1 MSGILIVDDD
11 RTVGGVVLS
20 YLKRADLDGRHLLD
34 GRTLHETI
42 EATDPDLV
50 VLDVMMPGAD
60 GVQLCTEIRE
70 RRPELPIILLTAR
83 TEEQDRITGLTAGAD
98 DYVSK
103 PFSPREL
110 VLRIQSVL
118 RRSAAARSYRGPR
131 PDLVDG
137 DLIVS
142 PESHEV
148 SLAGRSVNLTMRE
161 FDLLAHL
168 LAHPERAFTRDELLE
183 QVWGWNY
190 GDKSTVTV
198 HVRRLREKIEDDP
211 ANPTRLM
218 TVWGVGYRWD
228 PSRTG
233 E

>member
-1 MSGILIVDDD
+1 MTHILIVDDD
-11 RTVGGVVLS
+11 RTVGGVLLS
-20 YLKRADLDGRHLLD
+20 YLKRAELDGTHLLD
-34 GRTLHETI
+34 GRELHQTV
-42 EATDPDLV
+42 ADQDPDLV

-60 GVQLCTEIRE
+60 GFALCSELRQ
-70 RRPELPIILLTAR
+70 RRPDLPVILLTAR
-83 TEEQDRITGLTAGAD
+83 TEEHDRITGLTAGAD

-118 RRSAAARSYRGPR
+118 RRSQASRLPR
-131 PDLVDG
+131 NPAQDLVDG
-137 DLIVS
+137 DLHLS
-142 PESHEV
+142 PQSREV
-148 SLAGRSVNLTMRE
+148 TLAGATVGLTVRE

-168 LAHPERAFTRDELLE
+168 LTYPSRAFTRDELLD

-198 HVRRLREKIEDDP
+198 HVRRLREKIERDP
-211 ANPTRLM
+211 AHPARLV
-218 TVWGVGYRWD
+218 TVWGVGYRWE
-228 PSRTG
+228 PAGTG